1 VAFFFVAFFFV
12 AFFLPAFF
20 FVAFFLPAFL
30 RAFFLAAFFLVAFF
44 LVAFFLVAFFFAAF
58 FLVAFFRAAIS
69 GFPPLSIACFIPV
82 CGSDRDLNSF
92 PANGFGFEIP
102 GVHRPNCEYLSA
114 SKCHNLKA
122 QTVLHVS
129 NRNDRA
135 FVATE
140 VTTRFI
146 WRQGNSSK
154 KTWGCALNLRLM
166 STLFD
171 ERTIQNSTEVAIMHG
186 NMSPRLTHRR
196 AWRAQSGLLRTTK
209 RCEAKS
215 SQKLLDWI
223 ESSQIGGVPPTGT
236 IPDKGRAYFLW
247 RCRLNSLRCLCL
259 RIFLRRFL
267 ITLPNGFLPAPWS
280 AARFASKP
288 WFRDCAEACQGEAA
302 IDPAI

>member
-1 VAFFFVAFFFV
+1 
-12 AFFLPAFF
+12 
-20 FVAFFLPAFL
+20 
-30 RAFFLAAFFLVAFF
+30 
-44 LVAFFLVAFFFAAF
+44 VAFFFAAF

-69 GFPPLSIACFIPV
+69 GFPPLSIACFIPA

-102 GVHRPNCEYLSA
+102 GVHSTSCLFLSV
-114 SKCHNLKA
+114 SETGNLKA
-122 QTVLHVS
+122 QTNLHVS

-171 ERTIQNSTEVAIMHG
+171 ERTIRNSAEVALMHVDTQ
-186 NMSPRLTHRR
+186 PRLTHRR

-215 SQKLLDWI
+215 S
-223 ESSQIGGVPPTGT
+223 
-236 IPDKGRAYFLW
+236 
-247 RCRLNSLRCLCL
+247 
-259 RIFLRRFL
+259 
-267 ITLPNGFLPAPWS
+267 
-280 AARFASKP
+280 
-288 WFRDCAEACQGEAA
+288 
-302 IDPAI
+302 